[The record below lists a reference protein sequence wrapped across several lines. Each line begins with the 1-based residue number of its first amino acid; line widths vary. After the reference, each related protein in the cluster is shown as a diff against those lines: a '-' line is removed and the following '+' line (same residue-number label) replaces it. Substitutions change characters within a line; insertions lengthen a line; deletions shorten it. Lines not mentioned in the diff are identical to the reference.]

1 LVQDNPDALVLA
13 VLCDFGGREAQEV
26 VGYIVRR
33 LRELLGADEQRF
45 REYMTMLEILS
56 ENRGLKAQVI
66 EAQRMLTQVDV
77 KQLPSYAIG
86 YEDGEATGEARGE
99 ARGEALIVRRLL
111 TRLDAGEVAALL
123 GLSTEDVA
131 RIVATGNAD
140 NPDPK

>member
-1 LVQDNPDALVLA
+1 
-13 VLCDFGGREAQEV
+13 
-26 VGYIVRR
+26 
-33 LRELLGADEQRF
+33 
-45 REYMTMLEILS
+45 MTMLEILS
-56 ENRGLKAQVI
+56 ENRGLKAQVM

-86 YEDGEATGEARGE
+86 YEDGE